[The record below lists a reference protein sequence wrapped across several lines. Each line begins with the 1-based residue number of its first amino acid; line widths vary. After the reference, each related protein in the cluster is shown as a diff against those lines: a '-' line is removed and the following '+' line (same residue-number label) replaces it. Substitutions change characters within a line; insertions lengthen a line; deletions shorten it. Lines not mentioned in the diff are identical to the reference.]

1 VLHTESSP
9 GLGGQEIRTLDEA
22 RWISESGWRVVLA
35 CQAGGRL
42 QARAAEAG
50 LEAVAVRMRGA
61 WDVGA
66 LRRLVRLIGRQSIS
80 IVHTH
85 SSVDGWL
92 GGMAARLAGVPV
104 VRTRHVSIPI
114 RRGWN
119 PVYAQLADRVVTS
132 GEAIRALVI
141 GAGVPADRVVAIPA
155 GVRLEDFTIPAGVR
169 LEDFT
174 NSAAGAAD
182 DFTNSAAVAADDFA
196 NSAAG
201 AADDFTNSAAG
212 AADDFNANGRPAGA
226 EAVAKELRLRRPVI
240 GSVAMFRGSKGH
252 AHLLDAFAVVRRAFP
267 DARLLLVGD
276 GIRRQWVEELAR
288 DKGLGEAVV
297 FTGFRADVPALLATM
312 DCFALAS
319 TRTEGVPQ
327 SLLQAFAAGVPVVAS
342 SIGGI
347 PEIVEDGV
355 TGLLVPP
362 EDPAALATAIQA
374 VLGQPAA
381 AAERAAAARR
391 LVEARFSHRAAVGRL
406 LALYEELLSGGP
418 SVAGVSG
425 RA

>member
-169 LEDFT
+169 LE
-174 NSAAGAAD
+174 
-182 DFTNSAAVAADDFA
+182 
-196 NSAAG
+196 
-201 AADDFTNSAAG
+201 DFTNSAAG